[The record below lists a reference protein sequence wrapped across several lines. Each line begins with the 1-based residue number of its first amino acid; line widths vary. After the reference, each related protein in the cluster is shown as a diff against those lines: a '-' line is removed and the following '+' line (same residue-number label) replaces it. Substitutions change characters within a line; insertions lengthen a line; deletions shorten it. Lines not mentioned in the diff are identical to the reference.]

1 MLARLPKGSE
11 AITYQNTLFRISEL
25 CWIKAVRLPIPV
37 VVLRVIALALA
48 IGWVVSMQKAKGTYY
63 NVEFLLAVF
72 PLMLAWST
80 AGSLKIGCSGDFEE
94 AYESRRG
101 IQTSLFRG
109 WIDAL
114 RQKEPDW
121 LHLKSSD
128 YDLLLN
134 PHRVAWIRPCFQWRL
149 FPLVVAAIF
158 YGYIKLIGLDFD
170 FGDMPVISDFHILT
184 FNSSGSIIT
193 LSYVVI
199 VVSLLLFG
207 FSIRR
212 SVEVCGTGGVQD
224 VFPLTAEDQ
233 AAVLGI
239 LAGTAAAPSKKPA
252 AKPAAATKKQIEV
265 AKDAPSK
272 PAPSAP
278 APKPAPA
285 AAASK
290 SSSAQTPTAPLA
302 HSVTEELKKDSTPS

>member
-1 MLARLPKGSE
+1 MLARLPQGSE

-37 VVLRVIALALA
+37 LVLRVLALVLA
-48 IGWVVSMQKAKGTYY
+48 IGWVIFMQKAKGTYY

-109 WIDAL
+109 WIEAL
-114 RQKEPDW
+114 RQKEPEW

-158 YGYIKLIGLDFD
+158 YGYIKLVGLNYD
-170 FGDMPVISDFHILT
+170 FGDLPVISDFHILT
-184 FNSSGSIIT
+184 FNNSGTIIT
-193 LSYVVI
+193 MSYVVI

-212 SVEVCGTGGVQD
+212 SVEICGTGGVQD

-239 LAGTAAAPSKKPA
+239 LAGTTTSSAT
-252 AKPAAATKKQIEV
+252 KPAAAKSKQIEV

-272 PAPSAP
+272 PSPATKQPAA

-285 AAASK
+285 APQAAP
-290 SSSAQTPTAPLA
+290 AQAQTAPLA
-302 HSVTEELKKDSTPS
+302 HSVTEELKKDSTPG